1 MSWTW
6 LEQEKLKKTEL
17 EIGYKFEELAKKYKR
32 PGSFPLHYM
41 PKDENGE
48 RYASQMW
55 EGEWSRDS
63 YCITYHMSKE
73 DRLKSIDI
81 LQKHDL
87 LVITEIVPNSKNN
100 IIKYHL
106 TSSFKFGINIFKP
119 VFHIQLCIKSAQYIP
134 NSSNFIIN
142 INPLPTVW
150 KRLNMSKEEKRTLM
164 NKIFK
169 EENFIFY
176 E

>member
-1 MSWTW
+1 MTWTW
-6 LEQEKLKKTEL
+6 LEQKRLKKTEL

-73 DRLKSIDI
+73 DRLKNTDI

-100 IIKYHL
+100 IIK
-106 TSSFKFGINIFKP
+106 
-119 VFHIQLCIKSAQYIP
+119 
-134 NSSNFIIN
+134 
-142 INPLPTVW
+142 
-150 KRLNMSKEEKRTLM
+150 
-164 NKIFK
+164 
-169 EENFIFY
+169 
-176 E
+176 